1 MRKLKNCSKHSIVEK
16 VSTTDKFWTM
26 KSSNLCLFTILWRKK
41 KSAGNDL
48 VILRM
53 GNKNWL
59 SSYAFVEQAVAAP
72 QVAVKARRY
81 PNVTCHAY
89 LPLYISIEDNALF
102 SRGESR
108 LYCNMWRD
116 STLGGANHQSIGSH
130 LSNRKKAPFIRR
142 AIYDRYDILWEIL
155 PHLCTINTIKFSK

>member
-81 PNVTCHAY
+81 PKVACHVMSIYGTILLYRLKIMRSLQEETLDFIATCGGT
-89 LPLYISIEDNALF
+89 PLLVGRIINQSDHDAIERKHPSFVEL
-102 SRGESR
+102 SR
-108 LYCNMWRD
+108 NDMV
-116 STLGGANHQSIGSH
+116 
-130 LSNRKKAPFIRR
+130 
-142 AIYDRYDILWEIL
+142 
-155 PHLCTINTIKFSK
+155 INSSMPKYHKVS